1 MEQIIKTVRE
11 TIGQHRLLSGGDTVI
26 IGVSGGPDS
35 VGLTVLL
42 DRLNRYYGHK
52 WQLVIAHL
60 NHQIRGK
67 AADADERFVRQLAAK
82 LGLPFYSSKRDIPAL
97 SQRHKLSLEETAR
110 NERYEFLS
118 RLAGKLKHNKR
129 VPKIATG
136 HTLDD
141 QAETVL
147 FRIIRGTGIKGL
159 RGILPARNL
168 LPGRPFRLI
177 RPLIELTHKDIT
189 DFLKAHGFGY
199 RSDKSNFDRK
209 ILRNRIRHQ
218 LMPLLN
224 DYNPGVARH
233 LVQLGQAAGEYEA
246 VVSKLAETLCP
257 KGRKWLSLA
266 ELRNQPQPVQQMM
279 INHLLKNA
287 GCNLKHIVRANY
299 EALIGLASSCRKTN
313 EVHLSG
319 GVIGRIANGRLTI
332 TKKT

>member
-1 MEQIIKTVRE
+1 MEQTIKTVRE
-11 TIGQHRLLSGGDTVI
+11 TIGQHRLLSEGDTI
-26 IGVSGGPDS
+26 ILGVSGGPDS

-42 DRLNRYYGHK
+42 DRLNKYYK
-52 WQLVIAHL
+52 TNWQLVIAHL

-67 AADADERFVRQLAAK
+67 AADADERFVRQLADK
-82 LGLPFYSSKRDIPAL
+82 LELPFYCDRRNIPAL
-97 SQRHKLSLEETAR
+97 SRKQKLSLEETAR
-110 NERYEFLS
+110 NERYEFLA
-118 RLAGKLKHNKR
+118 RVAGKFRRNRR

-147 FRIIRGTGIKGL
+147 FRIIRGTGIRGL

-168 LPGRPFRLI
+168 LSGQPFRLI
-177 RPLIELTHKDIT
+177 RPLIELTHTEII
-189 DFLKAHGFGY
+189 DFLKSQGFGY
-199 RSDKSNFDRK
+199 RSDKSNLDRK

-233 LVQLGQAAGEYEA
+233 LVRLGQAAGEYEA
-246 VVSKLAETLCP
+246 VVSKLAGTLCP
-257 KGRKWLSLA
+257 KGRKWLDLT
-266 ELRNQPQPVQQMM
+266 ELQNQPQPVQQVM
-279 INHLLKNA
+279 INRLLKNS
-287 GCNLKHIVRANY
+287 GCNLKSIVRANY

-319 GVIGRIANGRLTI
+319 GVIARTANGRLII
-332 TKKT
+332 TKRN